1 MTDKPQKSKVTMTF
15 GDDVVE
21 IEMTEQQAAHY
32 LAGGMVT
39 FSAESGEP
47 IITEDGKLG
56 LRHRTDAARQADA
69 DS

>member
-1 MTDKPQKSKVTMTF
+1 MAKVTLTF

-21 IEMTEQQAAHY
+21 IEMTEQQAAHN
-32 LAGGMVT
+32 AIPFT
-39 FSAESGEP
+39 AEDGEP

-56 LRHRTDAARQADA
+56 LRHRTDAAKQRDP

>member
-1 MTDKPQKSKVTMTF
+1 MAKVTLTF

-21 IEMTEQQAAHY
+21 IEMTKQQAAHY
-32 LAGGMVT
+32 LAGNMIT
-39 FSAESGEP
+39 FTAEDGEP

-56 LRHRTDAARQADA
+56 LRHRTDAAKQHDP